1 MISARFPSRSCA
13 AAWALLLV
21 SASVVPACKPAARST
36 VRSTASAP
44 AEDLDLPPALAS
56 GSPDTDATALDGGDT
71 ARSVSASSP
80 APAALPAGSRRGSI
94 ERATLDAV
102 LDRGPGSFLG
112 GFELAPHFRGQ
123 RFAGWAIVRFFES
136 GRSLSSVDLRPGD
149 VVMTVNGYTIAR
161 PRHLQELWLELR
173 ISQAIVVQAE
183 REGQP
188 FELRFD
194 VIDSPGTPAP

>member
-1 MISARFPSRSCA
+1 MIAARFPGRSCA
-13 AAWALLLV
+13 AAWALLIIT
-21 SASVVPACKPAARST
+21 ASVAPACKPAARST
-36 VRSTASAP
+36 APAP

-56 GSPDTDATALDGGDT
+56 GSPDTDATALEGGDT
-71 ARSVSASSP
+71 ARAVGSSGP
-80 APAALPAGSRRGSI
+80 APAALPAGSRRGTI

-183 REGQP
+183 REGHP

-194 VIDSPGTPAP
+194 VIDSPGIPAP

>member
-1 MISARFPSRSCA
+1 MIAARFPSRSCA
-13 AAWALLLV
+13 AAWALSLV
-21 SASVVPACKPAARST
+21 IASVVAPACKPAARST
-36 VRSTASAP
+36 AP
-44 AEDLDLPPALAS
+44 APANDLDLPPALAS
-56 GSPDTDATALDGGDT
+56 SSPDTDDATAPEGGDT
-71 ARSVSASSP
+71 ARPVGATSQ
-80 APAALPAGSRRGSI
+80 APATLPAGSRRGTI
-94 ERATLDAV
+94 ERTTLDAV

-112 GFELAPHFRGQ
+112 GFEVAPHFRSQ
-123 RFAGWAIVRFFES
+123 RFAGWAIVRFLES
-136 GRSLSSVDLRPGD
+136 GRVLSSVDLRPGD

-173 ISQAIVVQAE
+173 ISQAIVVKAE